1 MKGALSVRALKR
13 HYTLRQR
20 SGLFSSA
27 KTLKAV
33 DGLTFTVAPGEMFG
47 IVGESGSGKSTTA
60 RLLLGH
66 IPPTS
71 GDVWF
76 GGEPVGA
83 VPNAH
88 WRAMRKRMQMIY
100 QDPLGALDP
109 RIAVAGQI
117 EEPLIIHNPEMTPAD
132 RKRRVA
138 EVMSAVGLI
147 THHGSRYPHEL
158 SGGQRQRV
166 IIARALSMEPELLV
180 CDEPV
185 SALDV
190 SVQAQVLNV
199 FEDIRA
205 RTGFT
210 GVFISHD
217 LKVVRQVSDR
227 VAVMYLGG
235 IVEMGIPEDI
245 LQSPAH
251 PYTKALVSAVPQP
264 GRPARSRIILTGDPP
279 NPVNVPSGCP
289 FHTRCPEARP
299 VCRSLKPELI
309 AEGGRSVACHL
320 VNNPSLTG
328 GEAA

>member
-1 MKGALSVRALKR
+1 
-13 HYTLRQR
+13 
-20 SGLFSSA
+20 
-27 KTLKAV
+27 
-33 DGLTFTVAPGEMFG
+33 
-47 IVGESGSGKSTTA
+47 
-60 RLLLGH
+60 
-66 IPPTS
+66 
-71 GDVWF
+71 
-76 GGEPVGA
+76 
-83 VPNAH
+83 
-88 WRAMRKRMQMIY
+88 
-100 QDPLGALDP
+100 
-109 RIAVAGQI
+109 
-117 EEPLIIHNPEMTPAD
+117 MTPKD

-138 EVMSAVGLI
+138 EVMAAVGLI
-147 THHGSRYPHEL
+147 SHHASRYPHEL

-217 LKVVRQVSDR
+217 LKVVRQVADR
-227 VAVMYLGG
+227 VAVMYLGN
-235 IVEMGIPEDI
+235 IVEMGTPEDI

-251 PYTKALVSAVPQP
+251 PYTRALVSAVPQP

-289 FHTRCPEARP
+289 FHTRCPELRP
-299 VCRSLKPELI
+299 ACRSLKPELI
-309 AEGGRSVACHL
+309 AGGGRAVACHI
-320 VNNPSLTG
+320 VNNPSLSD